1 MLFIFVGKE
10 GTVIEIFKLFG
21 KILVENDEANKSI
34 QDTTDKA
41 EKTSGS
47 FLKGIGSAAKWGA
60 ALVGAGVAAVGA
72 VAGVVAATSELNSD
86 LARLK
91 ANASDMGFDYKNIE
105 AGFKKVAAVTG
116 ETDSAVE
123 TLSNLMQTGFSDVQM
138 AQVIDEINGAAIRF
152 SDTLKT
158 EGIADGIQETFATG
172 EAIGMFGEL
181 LERSGVDLEVF
192 NEGLAKA
199 AKSGTETDYV
209 LQQLADLGLA
219 SAYEEYKK
227 INPEISAAA
236 EASTNLEVAFAN
248 FGLALNPLITKIKE
262 VTTAFL
268 EWVTNSPTIQGAMDT
283 INNVIN
289 SFDPSAM
296 TSGFSSIKEA
306 VTNAF
311 DFIQPYVMAVLE
323 PVVAFVQEQVQKI
336 VSFWQENGQQ
346 IIAAVKNAFEGIKA
360 IIDFVMPAVQFV
372 IEMVWTAIKQVIS
385 GALDIIMGLVKT
397 FSGLFTGDFEKMWE
411 GVKQIFKGAIDL
423 VIGWL
428 TLTFV
433 GGIRTLLTNL
443 GKNAINLVKSMWDDI
458 VKFFKEFG
466 TKAQGLVD
474 DMAKGVV
481 NYFKN
486 LLTQAQ
492 NIFGTLRTFGTSV
505 WNSIKET
512 ILGVA
517 RSIWEGVKSN
527 FDNMLSSIRNIFGT
541 AKSTIQGIW
550 ETVMSYFRG
559 INLYSVGT
567 DIIRGLINGIGSMAS
582 DVWNKAKSIANSI
595 GDSIKSTLQIK
606 SPSKVTMQLGEWTG
620 EGLEQGLESSIP
632 SISKVAQKM
641 AVAAVPNMQTS
652 NINNSR
658 TFTPVI
664 HNNYY
669 TSAPSASELARKQ
682 KQQQQ
687 ILAMEWG
694 V

>member
-1 MLFIFVGKE
+1 MKGVVYGWNYS
-10 GTVIEIFKLFG
+10 VCFG
-21 KILVENDEANKSI
+21 RILVDNDEANRSI
-34 QDTTDKA
+34 QDTTDRA

-47 FLKGIGSAAKWGA
+47 LLKGIGTAAKWGA

-72 VAGVVAATSELNSD
+72 IAGVVAATSELNGD
-86 LARLK
+86 LARLR

-105 AGFKKVAAVTG
+105 DGFKKVAAVTG

-123 TLSNLMQTGFSDVQM
+123 TLSNLMQSGFNDQQLAS
-138 AQVIDEINGAAIRF
+138 VIDDINGAAIRF

-172 EAIGMFGEL
+172 AAIGMFGEL
-181 LERSGVDLEVF
+181 LERSGVNLEVF
-192 NEGLAKA
+192 NEGLAE
-199 AKSGTETDYV
+199 AKKNGTETDYV

-227 INPEISAAA
+227 INPEISSAA
-236 EASTNLEVAFAN
+236 EASANLEVAFAN
-248 FGLALNPLITKIKE
+248 FGLALNPIITKIKE

-289 SFDPSAM
+289 SFDPSSM
-296 TSGFSSIKEA
+296 TSGFASIKEA

-311 DFIQPYVMAVLE
+311 DFIQPYVMAVLN
-323 PVVAFVQEQVQKI
+323 PVVDFVQEQVQKI
-336 VSFWQENGQQ
+336 VSFWQDNGQQ

-397 FSGLFTGDFEKMWE
+397 FSGLFTGDFSKMWE

-443 GKNAINLVKSMWDDI
+443 GKNAINLVKTMWDDI

-466 TKAQGLVD
+466 TRAQGLAD

-481 NYFKN
+481 NYFQN

-492 NIFGTLRTFGTSV
+492 NIFGTLRTFGASV
-505 WNSIKET
+505 WNSLKESV
-512 ILGVA
+512 LGVA
-517 RSIWEGVKSN
+517 RSIFEGVKSN

-541 AKSTIQGIW
+541 VKSTIQGIW

-567 DIIRGLINGIGSMAS
+567 DIIRGLINGIGSMAGA
-582 DVWNKAKSIANSI
+582 VWDKAKSIANSI
-595 GDSIKSTLQIK
+595 GDSIRSALQIK
-606 SPSKVTMQLGEWTG
+606 SPSKVTYGLARFAGEG
-620 EGLEQGLESSIP
+620 IEEGLEDSIP
-632 SISKVAQKM
+632 SVSKVAQKM
-641 AVAAVPNMQTS
+641 AVAATPNMQTS
-652 NINNSR
+652 NVNNSKSY
-658 TFTPVI
+658 
-664 HNNYY
+664 N
-669 TSAPSASELARKQ
+669 PSVTIVNHVPSLSPSELARKALQ
-682 KQQQQ
+682 TQRQ
-687 ILAMEWG
+687 LAMEWG

>member
-1 MLFIFVGKE
+1 MID
-10 GTVIEIFKLFG
+10 
-21 KILVENDEANKSI
+21 NDEANRSI
-34 QDTTDKA
+34 QDTTDRA

-47 FLKGIGSAAKWGA
+47 LLKGIGSAAKWGA

-72 VAGVVAATSELNSD
+72 IAGVVASTSELNKD
-86 LARLK
+86 LARLR
-91 ANASDMGFDYKNIE
+91 ANASDMGFDYKGIE
-105 AGFKKVAAVTG
+105 DGFKKVAAVTG

-123 TLSNLMQTGFSDVQM
+123 TLSNLMQSGFNDQQLAS
-138 AQVIDEINGAAIRF
+138 VIDDINGAAIRF

-181 LERSGVDLEVF
+181 LERSGVNLEVF
-192 NEGLAKA
+192 NAGLAE
-199 AKSGTETDYV
+199 AKKNGTETDYV

-219 SAYEEYKK
+219 SVYEEYRKV
-227 INPEISAAA
+227 NPEISASA
-236 EASTNLEVAFAN
+236 EASANLELAYAK
-248 FGLALNPLITKIKE
+248 FGKTLDPFITKIKE

-268 EWVTNSPTIQGAMDT
+268 EWVTNSPTIQGAMET
-283 INNVIN
+283 INNIIG
-289 SFDPSAM
+289 SFDASSM
-296 TSGFSSIKEA
+296 TSGFASIKEA

-323 PVVAFVQEQVQKI
+323 PVVDFVQQQVQKI
-336 VSFWQENGQQ
+336 VSFWRDNGQQ

-372 IEMVWTAIKQVIS
+372 IEIVWTAIKQVIS
-385 GALDIIMGLVKT
+385 GALDVIMGLVKT
-397 FSGLFTGDFEKMWE
+397 FSGLFTGDFSKMWE
-411 GVKQIFKGAIDL
+411 GVKQIFFGAIDL

-443 GKNAINLVKSMWDDI
+443 GKNAINLVKTMWDDI

-466 TKAQGLVD
+466 TRAQGLVD

-481 NYFKN
+481 NYFQN

-492 NIFGTLRTFGTSV
+492 NIFGTLRTFGASV

-527 FDNMLSSIRNIFGT
+527 FDNMLLSIRNIFGT
-541 AKSTIQGIW
+541 VKSTIQGIW

-559 INLYSVGT
+559 INLGDVGK
-567 DIIRGLINGIGSMAS
+567 DIIRGLINGIGAMGSE
-582 DVWNKAKSIANSI
+582 VWNAAERIAGKVKDAI
-595 GDSIKSTLQIK
+595 TGFFKMA
-606 SPSKVTMQLGEWTG
+606 SPSKLTYQLGEFVG
-620 EGLEQGLESSIP
+620 EGFEGGLEDSIP
-632 SISKVAQKM
+632 SISKVAHKM
-641 AVAAVPNMQTS
+641 ASAATPNVQTS
-652 NINNSR
+652 NINNSKS
-658 TFTPVI
+658 FQPVVNNYFQTPVV
-664 HNNYY
+664 
-669 TSAPSASELARKQ
+669 SASDVARKNLQ
-682 KQQQQ
+682 TQRQ
-687 ILAMEWG
+687 LAMEWG
-694 V
+694 I